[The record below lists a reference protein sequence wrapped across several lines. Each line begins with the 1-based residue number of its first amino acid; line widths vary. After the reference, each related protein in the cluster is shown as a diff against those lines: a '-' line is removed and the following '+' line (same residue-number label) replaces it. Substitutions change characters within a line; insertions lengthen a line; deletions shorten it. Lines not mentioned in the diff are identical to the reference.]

1 MAATARSAPVF
12 LDSGILIA
20 FLNSRD
26 RWHEHAVALFALAK
40 PRWCTSFLV
49 VSEAYS
55 WFLHRHGEEAARS
68 LRILL
73 DNLEG
78 LRIFDIDK
86 HHQQQLEKTL
96 DRLRGAK
103 LTYVDASSL
112 CFMERHKIKIAW
124 STDHHLGLAGAE
136 VLPRV

>member
-1 MAATARSAPVF
+1 MAAINGTNMPSPCSLWPSRAGALRSW
-12 LDSGILIA
+12 SC
-20 FLNSRD
+20 
-26 RWHEHAVALFALAK
+26 
-40 PRWCTSFLV
+40 PR
-49 VSEAYS
+49 
-55 WFLHRHGEEAARS
+55 RIREEAARS
-68 LRILL
+68 LRTLL

-86 HHQQQLEKTL
+86 HHHQQVGKML

-112 CFMERHKIKIAW
+112 CFMERHKIKIVW
-124 STDHHLGLAGAE
+124 STDHHLGLTGAE